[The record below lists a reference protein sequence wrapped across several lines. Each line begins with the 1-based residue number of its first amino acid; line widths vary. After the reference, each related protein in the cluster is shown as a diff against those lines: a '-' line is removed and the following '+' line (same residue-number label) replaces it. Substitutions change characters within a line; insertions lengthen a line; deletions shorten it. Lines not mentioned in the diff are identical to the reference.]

1 MTSKGNSKTTIAPLN
16 SSATTRRGGYWSD
29 ARSPDRS
36 SPTHP
41 SGKVNPGVWSH
52 YYAFSSRSHHMWDKR
67 GNLWP
72 PERPIIARRWTMG
85 PKRTL
90 ILCAAPTHPNIACQ
104 SSCHRAL
111 AMSFHFIS
119 RWFARRKILRKVQLT
134 GKILFL
140 VFGLKWLKKFAKSQK
155 RIYNKLAAK

>member
-1 MTSKGNSKTTIAPLN
+1 MLNYYEFWIDPIYMSSRVNSKTTIALLN

-29 ARSPDRS
+29 ARSPVRS

-41 SGKVNPGVWSH
+41 SSKVNPGVWSH
-52 YYAFSSRSHHMWDKR
+52 YYAFSSRSHHMWDIRDK
-67 GNLWP
+67 LWR

-85 PKRTL
+85 RKKTL

-119 RWFARRKILRKVQLT
+119 RWFARGKILRKVQCQE
-134 GKILFL
+134 KFCSLFL
-140 VFGLKWLKKFAKSQK
+140 VW
-155 RIYNKLAAK
+155 ND